1 MSKSFV
7 VLCCALALVAAGC
20 SEKKETNLGQVPA
33 PAPAAASVQ
42 IETPPTP
49 PGMMMPEGHPAVAA
63 VPQSFDFS
71 DITPLEGGL
80 TIENIFAQ
88 SAELSGKEV
97 TLRGKVV
104 KFSADIM
111 GKNWVHVQDGTGA
124 EGTND
129 LTITTAATVNVGDI
143 VVVKGTVTT
152 EKDFGYG
159 YFYNLIIEDGEIT
172 AE

>member
-1 MSKSFV
+1 
-7 VLCCALALVAAGC
+7 GC

-33 PAPAAASVQ
+33 PAPAAASAQ

-124 EGTND
+124 EG
-129 LTITTAATVNVGDI
+129 
-143 VVVKGTVTT
+143 
-152 EKDFGYG
+152 
-159 YFYNLIIEDGEIT
+159 
-172 AE
+172 

>member
-7 VLCCALALVAAGC
+7 VMCCALALLAAGC
-20 SEKKETNLGQVPA
+20 SEKKQTAVGQAPA
-33 PAPAAASVQ
+33 PAPVAAAVQ
-42 IETPPTP
+42 VETPPAP
-49 PGMMMPEGHPAVAA
+49 QGMPEGHPPVAA
-63 VPQSFDFS
+63 AEQSFDFS

-80 TIENIFAQ
+80 TVEAIFTQ
-88 SAELSGKEV
+88 GEELSGKEV

-111 GKNWVHVQDGTGA
+111 GKNWVHIQDGTGA

-129 LTITTAATVNVGDI
+129 LTVTTAAVVNVGDV
-143 VVVKGTVTT
+143 VVVKGTITT
-152 EKDFGYG
+152 EKDFGFG
-159 YFYNLIIEDGEIT
+159 YYYDLIIEDGEIT